1 MKYIETIMT
10 HLFHKSIFKKT
21 VVISC
26 ALLLTGCVQVNFPQV
41 NSLYQMM
48 VPPIDPLDRHRW
60 ELEVGSYKAQLYLM
74 TIDGESVF
82 VNENKDILVLR
93 GNTLVSISL
102 PAITDATITVVD
114 QNSTLKNNSST
125 DQEQLIRTIKVNDTL
140 YETQQCEQWISS
152 NTKSSNNTQLKFL
165 FYYEEQISN
174 NITQDVLRC
183 VGAKTQLHTLNYVNG
198 QLRTLSQYVPF
209 IDQQISLIKVSTR

>member
-10 HLFHKSIFKKT
+10 HLFHKSIFKKA
-21 VVISC
+21 VVISS
-26 ALLLTGCVQVNFPQV
+26 ALLLTGCVQVNFPQF

-48 VPPIDPLDRHRW
+48 VLPIDPLDRHRW
-60 ELEVGSYKAQLYLM
+60 ELKVGSYKARLYLM

-125 DQEQLIRTIKVNDTL
+125 DQVQLIRTIKVNDTL

-152 NTKSSNNTQLKFL
+152 NTKNSNNTQSKFL
-165 FYYEEQISN
+165 FYYEEQISKD
-174 NITQDVLRC
+174 ITQDVLRC

-198 QLRTLSQYVPF
+198 QLRTLSQYVPY